1 MVYDLLIIGSGAAGL
16 SAALYA
22 GRYLMKTLIVEG
34 DFGGETAK
42 AGVIWNY
49 PGRKGI
55 DGFDLMLTMRE
66 QASENGAKFAD
77 GKVTSI
83 KKNGNCVEIVAGGK
97 TYTGK
102 TVLLSMG
109 AERRHLGL
117 PNEKELTGKGVHY
130 CVTCDGPIYTGKTIA
145 LVGGGDASVKG
156 INLAAQYVK
165 KAYLITREKE
175 LNAEPI
181 NIQEM
186 KALGEK
192 IEIIS
197 ENQVEEIIP
206 TADGKFDKV
215 ILKKP
220 FNGSTEMK
228 VDGLF
233 VEIGAEP
240 NREIPQQMGVITD
253 EAGYVTVDNTMA
265 TNIPGVFAAGDATHF
280 FGRFKQDITAAAQGA
295 VAATTAYEY
304 IKHNPNICE
313 LHAAPEA

>member
-1 MVYDLLIIGSGAAGL
+1 MLYDFIVIGSGAAGL
-16 SAALYA
+16 SAAIYA
-22 GRYLMKTLIVEG
+22 GRYMMKTLIIEG

-49 PGRKGI
+49 PGRKSI

-66 QASENGAKFAD
+66 QSTDNGAKFAD

-83 KKNGNCVEIVAGGK
+83 KKSGGCIEVVAGGK

-102 TVLLSMG
+102 TLLMAMG

-130 CVTCDGPIYTGKTIA
+130 CVTCDGPIYGGKTIVM
-145 LVGGGDASVKG
+145 VGGGDASVKG
-156 INLAAQYVK
+156 INLAAEYVK

-181 NIQEM
+181 NIEEM
-186 KALGEK
+186 KRLGDT
-192 IEIIS
+192 IEVYY
-197 ENQVEEIIP
+197 ETQVKEIVATP
-206 TADGKFDKV
+206 DGKFDRI
-215 ILKKP
+215 ILDKP
-220 FNGSTEMK
+220 VAGSTELK

-233 VEIGAEP
+233 VEIGAVP
-240 NREIPQQMGVITD
+240 NRELPAQLGITTD
-253 EAGYVTVDNTMA
+253 PAGYITVDAGMNT
-265 TNIPGVFAAGDATHF
+265 NVPGVFAAGDATHF

-295 VAATTAYEY
+295 VAATSAYEY
-304 IKHNPNICE
+304 LKHTPNVCE
-313 LHAAPEA
+313 LHASPEA